1 MATGNLVEV
10 LQTVVGELR
19 QMARSESIIGAPV
32 TVGERTVLPI
42 TKLSFGFGAGGA
54 EGTRTD
60 KGAGFGGGGGG
71 GAMIEP
77 VAFLVMDKD
86 RVQLLTTRKH
96 GVVEAVIE
104 AAPDLISSIKSWS
117 EKKSQPSAGAP
128 PAA

>member
-60 KGAGFGGGGGG
+60 KGTGFGGGGGG

-77 VAFLVMDKD
+77 VAFLILDKD

-96 GVVEAVIE
+96 GVVEAVLE

-117 EKKSQPSAGAP
+117 EKKNHPSADAP
-128 PAA
+128 GSA